1 MSKFAHL
8 ATAALL
14 SMCAATSIAAPTQL
28 VTNGGFETGTL
39 AGWTTTGLG
48 DGFCPSA
55 NQEWNVS
62 ASGSATGCTPAADP
76 SGSTFAAYVMN
87 DGTGPVTYKL
97 SQSFGVAAGT
107 TGGAFSFDLSSINTW
122 DALRTLT
129 VSLTDA
135 TTLASIILYS
145 ASTASSDATWQ
156 TLSGDISAF
165 LAAAAG
171 DTVNLSFDNFIPAT
185 WSGPAGLG
193 VDNVSILANVSTV
206 PEPASLAL
214 VGLALAGLA
223 ASRRR
228 KA

>member
-1 MSKFAHL
+1 MKFKFAPL
-8 ATAALL
+8 ATAAML
-14 SMCAATSIAAPTQL
+14 SMCAAAAIAAPTQL
-28 VTNGGFETGTL
+28 VANGGFETGTL

-48 DGFCPSA
+48 NGSCPSA

-62 ASGSATGCTPAADP
+62 SSGSATGCSAAANP
-76 SGSTFAAYVMN
+76 SGSSFAAYVMN
-87 DGTGPVTYKL
+87 DGTGPLTYRL

-107 TGGAFSFDLSSINTW
+107 TGGAFSFDLSSINGS
-122 DALRTLT
+122 DSNRTLT
-129 VSLTDA
+129 VSLTDT
-135 TTLASIILYS
+135 TTLASAILYS
-145 ASTASSDATWQ
+145 ASTLSFDATWQ

-171 DTVNLSFDNFIPAT
+171 DTVLLSFDNFIPIT

-193 VDNVSILANVSTV
+193 VDNVSILANAV

-214 VGLALAGLA
+214 VCLALAGLA